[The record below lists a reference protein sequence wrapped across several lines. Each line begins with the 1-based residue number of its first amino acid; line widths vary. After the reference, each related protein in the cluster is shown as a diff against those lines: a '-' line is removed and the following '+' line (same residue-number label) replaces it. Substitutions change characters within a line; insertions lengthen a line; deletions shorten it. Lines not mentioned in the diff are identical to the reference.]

1 MGDIGNMGRMGKP
14 QQSTPPTPESS
25 LTPFEQAV
33 QLKKMDME
41 TEMKKMENE
50 MKKMENEM
58 KMKKMEIENYM
69 NMKKMD
75 NDVEMKKKDKDTE
88 MEMKK
93 MENEMK
99 KQIIGVLGFVTGVVI
114 FSISLKDG
122 LLGNRVNSFLAWLQ
136 AGLMNNKLFLKA
148 WIGAS
153 IADKVSL
160 LFNRIWNFVF
170 LKKSLPV
177 TKLF

>member
-1 MGDIGNMGRMGKP
+1 MGSMGKT

-41 TEMKKMENE
+41 MEMKRMQND
-50 MKKMENEM
+50 MD
-58 KMKKMEIENYM
+58 
-69 NMKKMD
+69 MKKMD
-75 NDVEMKKKDKDTE
+75 MEVEMKKKDKD
-88 MEMKK
+88 MVM
-93 MENEMK
+93 
-99 KQIIGVLGFVTGVVI
+99 QIIAVLGFVTGVFI
-114 FSISLKDG
+114 FSISIKDG

-136 AGLMNNKLFLKA
+136 AGLTNNKLFLKA

-153 IADKVSL
+153 IAEKVSL

-170 LKKSLPV
+170 LKKSLPA